1 MRRKN
6 AIEDRSTPAPAHRAW
21 VNVDISDA
29 PKVVQEDRKFHMQN
43 FANTIASFA
52 LKTKRSTGEKIPP
65 RLLELGRVMC
75 EGEWYIFVAEMWANE
90 VPGGNVQV
98 KRLVKN
104 PPDGGEEDDVL
115 EYDEIDQALAAFMKS

>member
-1 MRRKN
+1 MRMRKKS
-6 AIEDRSTPAPAHRAW
+6 AIEDRSTPAHRAW

-29 PKVVQEDRKFHMQN
+29 PEVVREDRKFHMQN

-104 PPDGGEEDDVL
+104 PPDGGEEDNVL